1 MAKFIHLLSGG
12 LDSTVLLY
20 DLFDQGHKAHCILY
34 DYGQRHIKELGFAEA
49 TCAKLGVKYDKIT
62 LPHQLFERCAMTK
75 TDGQP
80 LVGQPT
86 IVPNRNMVLISMA
99 ASYALS
105 HGCTAV
111 SCAIN
116 SDDAEVYP
124 DCRAEFIKNLNFALR
139 CCHTRRMEVHV
150 PYIVR
155 TKAKVVEIGRR
166 LNVPLGETWSCYA
179 GGDEPCGQCGA
190 CQVRLKAIADA
201 CDAIQ

>member
-20 DLFDQGHKAHCILY
+20 DLLDQGHKAHCILY

-49 TCAKLGVKYDKIT
+49 SCAKLGVTYDKIV
-62 LPHQLFERCAMTK
+62 LPPQLFERSALT
-75 TDGQP
+75 TGAES

-86 IVPNRNMVLISMA
+86 IVPNRNMVLIAMA

-179 GGDEPCGQCGA
+179 GGDEACGQCGA

-201 CDAIQ
+201 CDAL

>member
-20 DLFDQGHKAHCILY
+20 DLLDQGHKSHCILY

-49 TCAKLGVKYDKIT
+49 TCAKLGVTYDKIV
-62 LPHQLFERCAMTK
+62 LPPQLFERSALTA
-75 TDGQP
+75 GAES

-166 LNVPLGETWSCYA
+166 LNVPLAETWSCYA

-201 CDAIQ
+201 CDAL